1 MLDFVIKYWVQFL
14 FGLAAMCF
22 TFIIKQYY
30 VMKDK
35 IKQQELQELKE
46 NMCASMKTSIYEK
59 INEEHA
65 LSAQGDE
72 AIRVDIE
79 IIQNSIEHLSRGILS
94 LQGKEFK
101 DECRRLLEPEHE
113 ITVEEYE
120 NIVDE
125 HETYHGL
132 GGNHRGDALFKS
144 VMKKWNRQLNPESFV
159 E

>member
-14 FGLAAMCF
+14 FGLAATCF

-30 VMKDK
+30 AMKDK
-35 IKQQELQELKE
+35 IKQQELSELKD
-46 NMCASMKTSIYEK
+46 NMCANMKASIYEK
-59 INEEHA
+59 ISEEHA

-72 AIRVDIE
+72 AIKVDLE
-79 IIQNSIEHLSRGILS
+79 VMQNSIEHLSRGILS

-101 DECRRLLEPEHE
+101 NECRRLLEPEHE

-120 NIVDE
+120 NLVDE
-125 HETYHGL
+125 HETYNGL

-144 VMKKWNRQLNPESFV
+144 VMKKWNRQLNPESY